1 MFQFT
6 GFCQK
11 SHCVK
16 SPLMNCMRVDQSLQ
30 EEGLLLVKSEI
41 VVVMWRIAENYV
53 IVREVVFGNRYF

>member
-1 MFQFT
+1 
-6 GFCQK
+6 
-11 SHCVK
+11 
-16 SPLMNCMRVDQSLQ
+16 MNCMRVDQSSQ